1 MNQKYSKKKEEAEED
16 AEEDEDEEAEE
27 DEEEDAE
34 EDEDEEEDTDLNIA
48 QLLKALNNE
57 ENESLINLTSKKIME
72 LNHSVL
78 KELLLPKQVHLDYL
92 KKLERYKYVDEIK
105 DLHYGAYV
113 RWIPIKDPQK
123 MPLYTGGIICDI
135 QVTDNG
141 VNIKCKNFQHRF
153 YQFKMDECLVF
164 QKLTYQENVLLTA
177 LNHLSK

>member
-1 MNQKYSKKKEEAEED
+1 MNQKYSKKKENTHD
-16 AEEDEDEEAEE
+16 K
-27 DEEEDAE
+27 
-34 EDEDEEEDTDLNIA
+34 EDTYEDTYEDTELNIA
-48 QLLKALNNE
+48 QLLKALDNE
-57 ENESLINLTSKKIME
+57 ENESLINLTSEKIME

-78 KELLLPKQVHLDYL
+78 KELLLPKHIHLDYL

-113 RWIPIKDPQK
+113 RWIPIKDPKK

-141 VNIKCKNFQHRF
+141 VNIKCKNFQNRF

-164 QKLTYQENVLLTA
+164 QKLTYQENILLTA